1 MFVPAKE
8 GFKGID
14 LGVPTFGETYIDSE
28 IYNRLRSEGEIL
40 ESISPAVIKEKYL
53 SDKDY
58 VETRKLLE
66 AFLKTPGEMRI
77 VSSDAFKEGTREG
90 VEKALFG
97 LGNLEDGT
105 PKCEYFKE
113 GVSPELSDN
122 EIIIKSELCVKET
135 GPAEGIIYTSTL
147 PSTGKEEKEEEKTAF
162 TEYTR
167 INLKLNVPRGQ
178 MSNIVKVV
186 NYLNKN
192 KLFKECN
199 LTMSY

>member
-1 MFVPAKE
+1 MRAYEELRKYYRWMFVPAKE

-135 GPAEGIIYTSTL
+135 GPAEGIIYTPTPPL
-147 PSTGKEEKEEEKTAF
+147 PEKMK
-162 TEYTR
+162 R
-167 INLKLNVPRGQ
+167 KRKRKKKKLLLQ
-178 MSNIVKVV
+178 NIQ
-186 NYLNKN
+186 
-192 KLFKECN
+192 E
-199 LTMSY
+199 